1 MKRLVC
7 LAPFAAAALLF
18 VGGDGAGEVSPALAP
33 STPPTSGMIV
43 QIDPA
48 TGGAVDL
55 LPGTANSLAQAQP
68 FNTSTEGLV
77 EVPSAVPGGGYM
89 VDLQGRFQHTLT
101 VTIDANGAHFSSCT
115 TTPDAKAAPASGAVK

>member
-1 MKRLVC
+1 MKKLVC
-7 LAPFAAAALLF
+7 LAPLAAAFLLF
-18 VGGDGAGEVSPALAP
+18 AGDNGAGEVSPALVP
-33 STPPTSGMIV
+33 STAPASGMIV

-55 LPGTANSLAQAQP
+55 LPGTANTLAQAQP

-115 TTPDAKAAPASGAVK
+115 TAPSTQAPAEVK

>member
-18 VGGDGAGEVSPALAP
+18 AGGDGAGEVVSPALAP
-33 STPPTSGMIV
+33 SALPSSGMIV
-43 QIDPA
+43 QIDPN

-55 LPGTANSLAQAQP
+55 LPGTANTLAQAQS

-89 VDLQGRFQHTLT
+89 VDLQGRFQHSLT

-115 TTPDAKAAPASGAVK
+115 TAPSKQAPGEVK

>member
-18 VGGDGAGEVSPALAP
+18 ASGDGAGEVASPALVPGAAP
-33 STPPTSGMIV
+33 ASGMIV
-43 QIDPA
+43 QIDPT

-55 LPGTANSLAQAQP
+55 LPGTANVLAQAQAL
-68 FNTSTEGLV
+68 NTSTEGLV

-89 VDLQGRFQHTLT
+89 VDLQGRFQHSLT
-101 VTIDANGAHFSSCT
+101 VTIDANGAHLSSCT
-115 TTPDAKAAPASGAVK
+115 TAPSTPAPGAVK